1 MHRKLSTDTARR
13 VTLAGFAA
21 ATLLALAAC
30 QPVSSGPSATP
41 TEGSTPV
48 VPATGTATAAGGGTG
63 TGSGNSGSNSGATP
77 ANGGVAACTGSQ
89 IKVTTG
95 DGGAGLSHGALT
107 LIFTNISGSTCSL
120 SGYPGAALP
129 DNGVAWNA
137 TREMAGYMGG
147 AAGYSSPPT
156 VDLPPGVAASALIE
170 WEAAT
175 VNGAPDTAANCP
187 GSVAQSLQ
195 VTPPNTQSTSTFPPI
210 QDACQGFEV
219 HPVVPGSTGR
229 SGV

>member
-30 QPVSSGPSATP
+30 QPETSGPSATP
-41 TEGSTPV
+41 TEGTSPVIPAST
-48 VPATGTATAAGGGTG
+48 TAAGGGTSTGSG
-63 TGSGNSGSNSGATP
+63 TGSTSGATP
-77 ANGGVAACTGSQ
+77 AIGGVAACTGSQ

-95 DGGAGLSHGALT
+95 DGGAGLSHGSLT
-107 LIFTNISGSTCSL
+107 LIFTNISGSTCAL
-120 SGYPGAALP
+120 SGYPGAALAN
-129 DNGVAWNA
+129 NGVPWNA
-137 TREMAGYMGG
+137 TRTLSGYMGG
-147 AAGYSSPPT
+147 AMGYSSPPT
-156 VDLPPGVAASALIE
+156 VDIAPGTAASALIE

-187 GSVAQSLQ
+187 GSVAQTLE
-195 VTPPNTQSTSTFPPI
+195 VTPPNTQSTSDFAPI
-210 QDACQGFEV
+210 QDACQGFQV

-229 SGV
+229 SGS